1 MRRPST
7 HVGRPV
13 TAHRACHDEQVARPD
28 DPEDFSSD
36 DFSAGEGSPGDG
48 PRGRGTG
55 FNPTWDT
62 VEAGRIRAGSVLIA
76 ATTLTEPTFRRTVIY
91 IVEHNDAGSLGVV
104 INRMSQTAVHNLL
117 PQWTDLTAA
126 PRAVFIGGP
135 VKQDSALCLGVVK
148 PGVDI
153 DAVPGLRPVDG
164 RVVLVDLDADPED
177 LARTLDGIRIFAGY
191 SGWGIGQ
198 LDDELRRDSWLVASA
213 LPRDLLAS
221 ATDDVFADVL
231 RRQPWPLPL
240 LATHP
245 IDVER
250 N

>member
-1 MRRPST
+1 M
-7 HVGRPV
+7 
-13 TAHRACHDEQVARPD
+13 ARPD

-36 DFSAGEGSPGDG
+36 DVTGGDSSGGRSPGDG
-48 PRGRGTG
+48 QRARGTG
-55 FNPTWDT
+55 FNPGWDA
-62 VEAGRIRAGSVLIA
+62 AGRIRAGTILIA
-76 ATTLTEPTFRRTVIY
+76 STALTEPTFRRSVIY
-91 IVEHNDAGSLGVV
+91 IIEHNDAGSLGVV
-104 INRMSQTAVHNLL
+104 INRMSQTAVHNIL
-117 PQWTDLTAA
+117 PRWTDLTAA

-135 VKQDSALCLGVVK
+135 VKQDSALCLGVVRH
-148 PGVDI
+148 GVDVDVVSGI
-153 DAVPGLRPVDG
+153 RPVDG
-164 RVVLVDLDADPED
+164 RVVLVDLDAQPTD
-177 LARTLDGIRIFAGY
+177 LQRYLEGVRIFAGY

-221 ATDDVFADVL
+221 ATDDVFATVL

-245 IDVER
+245 IDVDR